1 MNLKRN
7 QNLRRK
13 ELLQGSDNKEEQKG
27 DETHYGWRR
36 DGTCLKGEG
45 GRVEPTKPTRA
56 SSHGRGAAAAVDSGA
71 AVSHQEE
78 R

>member
-1 MNLKRN
+1 MLKLITCGGPGTV
-7 QNLRRK
+7 LRA
-13 ELLQGSDNKEEQKG
+13 EGV
-27 DETHYGWRR
+27 W
-36 DGTCLKGEG
+36 GEG

-71 AVSHQEE
+71 AVSRQEE